1 MDSLLLTDTV
11 SHVLTAVKHA
21 QQPMEPLPTNV
32 KAATQ
37 ASVSTATEC
46 ANHATHHARPVQAA
60 GKPIPAQPAMKT
72 PPWEHLDIVSVTSL
86 RFVSSPAGLV
96 KTTVQVV
103 PFSTHPQEHVL
114 MVIIGENLQRS
125 HSKSITNSKTDSQ
138 HSTLEQILKALRL

>member
-21 QQPMEPLPTNV
+21 QPPMEPLPTNV

-96 KTTVQVV
+96 KTTVQAVL
-103 PFSTHPQEHVL
+103 FSTHPKEPVL
-114 MVIIGENLQRS
+114 MVIGTES

-138 HSTLEQILKALRL
+138 HSTMEQTLKAMKL

>member
-21 QQPMEPLPTNV
+21 QPPMEPLPTNV

-46 ANHATHHARPVQAA
+46 ANHATHHARPVLAA
-60 GKPIPAQPAMKT
+60 GKPIPAHPAMKT

-96 KTTVQVV
+96 KTTVQAV
-103 PFSTHPQEHVL
+103 PFSTRPKEPVL
-114 MVIIGENLQRS
+114 MVNGTES
-125 HSKSITNSKTDSQ
+125 HSKSITSSKTDSQ
-138 HSTLEQILKALRL
+138 HSTMEQTLKAMKL

>member
-37 ASVSTATEC
+37 ASVSMAMEC
-46 ANHATHHARPVQAA
+46 ANHATHLARPVPAA
-60 GKPIPAQPAMKT
+60 GKPIPVHHAMKT

-96 KTTVQVV
+96 KTTVQAVL
-103 PFSTHPQEHVL
+103 FSTHPKEPVL
-114 MVIIGENLQRS
+114 MVIGTES

-138 HSTLEQILKALRL
+138 HSTMEQTLKAMKL

>member
-21 QQPMEPLPTNV
+21 QPPMEPLPTNV

-37 ASVSTATEC
+37 ASVSMAMEC
-46 ANHATHHARPVQAA
+46 ANHATHHARPVLAA
-60 GKPIPAQPAMKT
+60 GKPIPAHPAMKT

-96 KTTVQVV
+96 KTTVQAV
-103 PFSTHPQEHVL
+103 PFSTHPKEPVL
-114 MVIIGENLQRS
+114 MVHGTES

-138 HSTLEQILKALRL
+138 HSTLEQTLKAMKL